1 MIIKPNP
8 VKIDALYERLKKSS
22 DKLAK
27 YSIPFCVLM
36 LVGVVLIMFILGEL
50 VDDFKSIDVD
60 DLFSVIP
67 VLAIVGVVIGF
78 IVKSFIKNI
87 LLKENAT
94 LISEIKNSG
103 IKIEGELITGRMMK
117 MDERTTTKSNSA
129 VQVIPR
135 KSNDVAFKL
144 SQISNI
150 EVSDKRIQETDYSKF
165 CAITVGSEKYYLMC
179 LDDNDAVELRNYVL
193 NLSK

>member
-8 VKIDALYERLKKSS
+8 VKIDTLYERLKKSTN
-22 DKLAK
+22 KLAK
-27 YSIPFCVLM
+27 YSIPFCVLL

-67 VLAIVGVVIGF
+67 VLAVVGVVLGF
-78 IVKSFIKNI
+78 IAKSFIKNI
-87 LLKENAT
+87 LLKENAS

-165 CAITVGSEKYYLMC
+165 CAITVGSEIYYLMC
-179 LDDNDAVELRNYVL
+179 LDENDAVELRNYVL
-193 NLSK
+193 NVSK

>member
-67 VLAIVGVVIGF
+67 VLAIVGVVLGF

-150 EVSDKRIQETDYSKF
+150 EVSDKRIRETDYSKF

>member
-67 VLAIVGVVIGF
+67 VLAIVGVVLGF

>member
-50 VDDFKSIDVD
+50 VDDLKSIDVD

-67 VLAIVGVVIGF
+67 VLAIVGVVLGF

>member
-50 VDDFKSIDVD
+50 VDDFKSIDVE

-67 VLAIVGVVIGF
+67 VLAIVGVVLGF

-150 EVSDKRIQETDYSKF
+150 EVSDKRIRETDYSKF

>member
-50 VDDFKSIDVD
+50 VDDFKSIDVE

-67 VLAIVGVVIGF
+67 VLAIVGVV
-78 IVKSFIKNI
+78 
-87 LLKENAT
+87 L
-94 LISEIKNSG
+94 
-103 IKIEGELITGRMMK
+103 
-117 MDERTTTKSNSA
+117 
-129 VQVIPR
+129 
-135 KSNDVAFKL
+135 
-144 SQISNI
+144 
-150 EVSDKRIQETDYSKF
+150 
-165 CAITVGSEKYYLMC
+165 
-179 LDDNDAVELRNYVL
+179 
-193 NLSK
+193 